1 MVTTTKA
8 GNETR
13 PWRRALLW
21 GLGLTLVARLV
32 ALGLGLMLWQ
42 TDQVPAGPDYTTLS
56 DLDPEPVMGEL
67 SGWTTGVWLR
77 HDTLLYVEVA
87 EHGYERRDSAIVFPP
102 AYPLAIRALGWLTGG
117 NLLVAALL
125 VSTIATALAL
135 AALYRLTEDLLDED
149 AARWATAYQLIFPTG
164 YILLAAYA
172 EPMMLLLT
180 VLTFYLARRHRFG
193 AAGVAAFLATLTR
206 LQSAILFVP
215 LIVIAWKRFGKDWWR
230 RSDTLWAVAAGPL
243 AALGYQIYLVAAGLP
258 RVDDVYRQVWRSVP
272 TVPGA
277 EIWLAIQ
284 DLFTGPTTIGRKLAL
299 ILFFAAVGLTVLA
312 FRKLPPEYGAYMAA
326 MILLTLTRHDELGRP
341 LLSFSRHSL
350 MLFPG
355 FIALAASV
363 RARRARVAIAYGSG
377 AINIL
382 LMSVFFMWGFSE

>member
-1 MVTTTKA
+1 M
-8 GNETR
+8 R
-13 PWRRALLW
+13 MR
-21 GLGLTLVARLV
+21 
-32 ALGLGLMLWQ
+32 
-42 TDQVPAGPDYTTLS
+42 PAGQ
-56 DLDPEPVMGEL
+56 
-67 SGWTTGVWLR
+67 R
-77 HDTLLYVEVA
+77 
-87 EHGYERRDSAIVFPP
+87 
-102 AYPLAIRALGWLTGG
+102 
-117 NLLVAALL
+117 
-125 VSTIATALAL
+125 
-135 AALYRLTEDLLDED
+135 
-149 AARWATAYQLIFPTG
+149 AYQLIFPTG

-299 ILFFAAVGLTVLA
+299 ILFFAAVGLTVLHFA
-312 FRKLPPEYGAYMAA
+312 NSPR
-326 MILLTLTRHDELGRP
+326 
-341 LLSFSRHSL
+341 
-350 MLFPG
+350 
-355 FIALAASV
+355 V
-363 RARRARVAIAYGSG
+363 RART
-377 AINIL
+377 
-382 LMSVFFMWGFSE
+382 WPP

>member
-180 VLTFYLARRHRFG
+180 VLTFDLARRHRFG
-193 AAGVAAFLATLTR
+193 AGRRGGLPRHPDA
-206 LQSAILFVP
+206 SAIGDLVRP
-215 LIVIAWKRFGKDWWR
+215 SDRDRLEEVRFGKDWWR
-230 RSDTLWAVAAGPL
+230 RSDTLWSVAAGPL

-312 FRKLPPEYGAYMAA
+312 FRKLPP
-326 MILLTLTRHDELGRP
+326 
-341 LLSFSRHSL
+341 S
-350 MLFPG
+350 
-355 FIALAASV
+355 
-363 RARRARVAIAYGSG
+363 RART
-377 AINIL
+377 
-382 LMSVFFMWGFSE
+382 WPP